1 MGGHEG
7 DTDERLFA
15 ERNDG
20 KRLCRRQLPRGG
32 DEGNGKTLGYKD
44 KRLSSGRTDTSF
56 GALSE
61 I

>member
-7 DTDERLFA
+7 DTDESLFA

-20 KRLCRRQLPRGG
+20 KRLCRRQLPRSG
-32 DEGNGKTLGYKD
+32 DGLAKYRDTKD

-61 I
+61 V